1 MAEEI
6 YYQWQNEHLL
16 KTIYPLRE
24 MKLRDFL
31 VYYYEIDIW
40 AQYKDK
46 KPADIQGEIRAYIAV
61 QRQKLIRAVDR
72 HQALL
77 AYFIKEDVTDEY
89 LKDFPEL
96 DPDLLGE
103 INEMHRLF
111 KRYFPTYKNPAKEK
125 YFLSERI
132 RLFEEQRRFA
142 DQRLKDRQRALRN
155 MPSTWSRRPAYE
167 LEVARLTS
175 ITPKMFER
183 ELSQLYDFLTAIV
196 ILERHKTEFNKVKAA
211 KEKELADAEKN
222 LRAAQAEVEALI
234 ARQANTA
241 RELARFNTP
250 PKIDDLKRHFS
261 TEDVSALYRQH
272 FPDPDQKLVGKIN
285 ESHRLFARQFPT
297 LKNPAREK
305 AYISEQMRLFANL
318 EKETRLE
325 LADKQRI
332 LRNMGPNWAHKATN
346 EKYVE
351 QLKSV
356 TLKIIDAE
364 INKWSDFQWTYEL
377 AGKTSVEIAALKS
390 QKEKEQAEIDS
401 LIKSAQGK
409 VAKQRTL
416 IAQIEQ
422 ILGLPEK
429 DQLLSLVEVTSVSVK
444 DIVRGKVE
452 DYQHSLSQKTHDQLL
467 EDIVQRFLQEPDQY
481 PLWLQYMVIHFSG
494 MRYQSAHGSWADPKD
509 LLSSLRIKAVEN
521 ELKRA
526 GEDAVNALS
535 EQKYATYQSPADR
548 GRSLPG
554 NGADQPQLPK
564 LALTSDTRW
573 QAKIEHHLKRLHP
586 SRTYGRRKALL
597 DLRIDEENYEIE
609 KLTEQQA
616 LDELELLKDDL
627 PAWMW
632 KEIVRLTNLR
642 LKKVKDAGWEQ
653 LTPEEADDR
662 YAHEMWAYNE
672 VLNNWK
678 KQHLTGWRE
687 EHDRSHKLVVTRAV
701 CNEVAEHIQHLRGH
715 TPPGGL
721 TAKPEWYLRKER
733 DPRLSRPVDK
743 PYLSKAMA
751 PADFKPG
758 ASILWLRWVN
768 SEPNAWR
775 ITRPLTLK
783 NGEGLLPREVDSTGW
798 SGQAGKNG
806 NVFTRTANVTL
817 VDDKGKP
824 FQKRETQWLRW
835 IHEATVVEVAETAD
849 GPTVLTFETA
859 LPYEDRRQS
868 TIGVFKHVASNLRYF
883 VTQNVMNGSFVGYIP
898 EGNLP
903 YPNLKEM
910 LDWNRILRRK
920 AFTPAEIASYWMKV
934 TKPETVSFSLTAFG
948 PVQEIAVET
957 APRLRSQGHQEVI
970 LCYEPDRSTG
980 EVRIYRPEVALKRGT
995 ILRVN
1000 KEEVIE
1006 ANGDR
1011 YFLVTHCIAEPRAQ
1025 DLYVR
1030 EDELIQAPDE
1040 QTSRPV
1046 MALAE
1051 TVLWKVSCAGENSRP
1066 VFEPTDFSI
1075 PGGTKVRVS
1084 KIHKLNQD
1092 DAGDG
1097 LVCSS
1102 DGDSYYLIVACPRFE
1117 KAEGLFIKEQDCK
1130 PVTEKQYL
1138 KEKLGF

>member
-40 AQYKDK
+40 TQYKDK
-46 KPADIQGEIRAYIAV
+46 TPTDIQGEIRAFIAA
-61 QRQKLIRAVDR
+61 QRQKLIKALDR

-77 AYFIKEDVTDEY
+77 AYFIKEDVSDEY
-89 LKDFPEL
+89 LKDFPEP
-96 DPDLLGE
+96 DPDLLGK

-132 RLFEEQRRFA
+132 RPFEEQRRFA

-155 MPSTWSRRPAYE
+155 MPAAWSRRPAYE
-167 LEVARLTS
+167 LEVARLTN

-183 ELSQLYDFLTAIV
+183 ELSRLYDFLTAIV

-211 KEKELADAEKN
+211 KQKELAQIEKN
-222 LRAAQAEVEALI
+222 LKSAQAEVAALM
-234 ARQANTA
+234 ARRANTA
-241 RELARFNTP
+241 RELALFNTP
-250 PKIDDLKRHFS
+250 PKLDDLKRHFS
-261 TEDVSALYRQH
+261 NQDVAALYRQD
-272 FPDPDQKLVGKIN
+272 FPDLDQKLVSKIN
-285 ESHRLFARQFPT
+285 ESHRLFNRQFPS
-297 LKNPAREK
+297 LNNPIREK
-305 AYISEQMRLFANL
+305 AYISEMIRVFTNL
-318 EKETRLE
+318 QKETLLE
-325 LADKQRI
+325 LAEKQRV

-351 QLKSV
+351 QLVNV
-356 TLKIIDAE
+356 TLKLIEAE
-364 INKWSDFQWTYEL
+364 INKLADFQWAYEL
-377 AGKTSVEIAALKS
+377 VGKTSAEIAALKS
-390 QKEKEQAEIDS
+390 QKEKELAETGG
-401 LIKSAQGK
+401 LLKSAQENA
-409 VAKQRTL
+409 AKQQGQ
-416 IAQIEQ
+416 IKQIEQ
-422 ILGLPEK
+422 IFNLPEK
-429 DQLLSLVEVTSVSVK
+429 DQLLSLVEGSSVSVR

-467 EDIVQRFLQEPDQY
+467 EDIVQRFLQEPDRY
-481 PLWLQYMVIHFSG
+481 PLWLQYMVVHFSG

-526 GEDAVNALS
+526 GEEAINALS
-535 EQKYATYQSPADR
+535 EQKYATYQSPTTR
-548 GRSLPG
+548 ERSLPG
-554 NGADQPQLPK
+554 NGANQPQLPK
-564 LALTSDTRW
+564 LALTTDTRW
-573 QAKIEHHLKRLHP
+573 RAKIEHHLKGLHP

-609 KLTEQQA
+609 NLTEQQA

-662 YAHEMWAYNE
+662 YAREMWPYNE
-672 VLNNWK
+672 ILNKWK
-678 KQHLTGWRE
+678 SQHLTGWRE

-733 DPRLSRPVDK
+733 DPLLSRPVDK
-743 PYLSKAMA
+743 PYLAKAMT

-758 ASILWLRWVN
+758 SSILWLRWVN

-775 ITRPLTLK
+775 ITRPLSLK
-783 NGEGLLPREVDSTGW
+783 NGEGLLPRAVDSTGW

-806 NVFTRTANVTL
+806 NIFTRTANVTL
-817 VDDKGKP
+817 VDDTGKP

-835 IHEATVVEVAETAD
+835 IHEATVVEAAETAD
-849 GPTVLTFETA
+849 GPVVLTFETA

-868 TIGVFKHVASNLRYF
+868 TIGVFKHMTSNLRYF
-883 VTQNVMNGSFVGYIP
+883 VTQNVMNGSFVGYVP

-910 LDWNRILRRK
+910 LDWNRVLRRP
-920 AFTPAEIASYWMKV
+920 ALSPAETASYWMKV

-948 PVQEIAVET
+948 PIQEIAVET
-957 APRLRSQGHQEVI
+957 APQLRSQDHREVV

-980 EVRIYRPEVALKRGT
+980 ELQVYFPEVALKRGT

-1000 KEEVIE
+1000 KEEVIQ
-1006 ANGDR
+1006 ANGNR

-1040 QTSRPV
+1040 QASRPM
-1046 MALAE
+1046 MARVE
-1051 TVLWKVSCAGENSRP
+1051 TTLWRVSCAGENNRP
-1066 VFEPTDFSI
+1066 AFEPTERGI
-1075 PGGTKVRVS
+1075 PGGTKFRAS
-1084 KIHKLNQD
+1084 KIHKLSQD
-1092 DAGDG
+1092 DSGNG
-1097 LVCSS
+1097 LVRSS
-1102 DGDSYYLIVACPRFE
+1102 DGDIYNLIVACPRFE
-1117 KAEGLFIKEQDCK
+1117 KAAGLFIKEQICI

-1138 KEKLGF
+1138 KEKLGL

>member
-31 VYYYEIDIW
+31 VFYHEIDIW

-46 KPADIQGEIRAYIAV
+46 TPGDIQGEIRAYIAA
-61 QRQKLIRAVDR
+61 QRQKLIKALDR
-72 HQALL
+72 YQTLL
-77 AYFIKEDVTDEY
+77 EYFIKEDVTGEY
-89 LKDFPEL
+89 LKDFP
-96 DPDLLGE
+96 DPDPDVLGK

-111 KRYFPTYKNPAKEK
+111 KRYFTTYKNPAKEK

-132 RLFEEQRRFA
+132 RIFEEQRRFA

-155 MPSTWSRRPAYE
+155 MPATWSRRPAYE
-167 LEVARLTS
+167 LEVTRL
-175 ITPKMFER
+175 INVTPKMLNW
-183 ELSQLYDFLTAIV
+183 ELSLLYDFLTAIA

-211 KEKELADAEKN
+211 KQKELAEAEKN
-222 LRAAQAEVEALI
+222 LKSAQTEVEAVI
-234 ARQANTA
+234 TRRANTA
-241 RELARFNTP
+241 RELARFRTP
-250 PKIDDLKRHFS
+250 PQMDDLKNYFS
-261 TEDVSALYRQH
+261 NEDVAALYRQD
-272 FPDPDQKLVGKIN
+272 FPDLDQKLVSKIN
-285 ESHRLFARQFPT
+285 ESHRLFARQFPN
-297 LKNPAREK
+297 LNNPAREK
-305 AYISEQMRLFANL
+305 AYISEQIRVLANL
-318 EKETRLE
+318 QKETLLE

-351 QLKSV
+351 QLKTV
-356 TLKIIDAE
+356 TLKMIEAE

-377 AGKTSVEIAALKS
+377 AGKTNAEIAAVKS
-390 QKEKEQAEIDS
+390 QKEREKAEIDS
-401 LIKSAQGK
+401 LLKSAQEK
-409 VAKQRTL
+409 EANQQATL
-416 IAQIEQ
+416 AQIEQ

-429 DQLLSLVEVTSVSVK
+429 DQLLSLVEVASVSVR

-467 EDIVQRFLQEPDQY
+467 EDIVQKFLQEPDRY

-535 EQKYATYQSPADR
+535 EQKYYTYQSPAKR
-548 GRSLPG
+548 VRTLPD
-554 NGADQPQLPK
+554 NGADQPKLPK
-564 LALTSDTRW
+564 LALTTDTRW
-573 QAKIEHHLKRLHP
+573 RDKIEHHLKGLHP
-586 SRTYGRRKALL
+586 SRTYSRRKALL

-616 LDELELLKDDL
+616 LDELEQLKDDL
-627 PAWMW
+627 PTWMW

-642 LKKVKDAGWEQ
+642 LKKVKDAGWET
-653 LTPEEADDR
+653 LTPDEADDR
-662 YAHEMWAYNE
+662 YAREMWAYNE
-672 VLNNWK
+672 ILNKWK
-678 KQHLTGWRE
+678 RQHLTGWRE
-687 EHDRSHKLVVTRAV
+687 EHDRSYKLVVTRAV

-733 DPRLSRPVDK
+733 DPLLSRFADK
-743 PYLSKAMA
+743 PYLTKALTS
-751 PADFKPG
+751 ADFRPG

-783 NGEGLLPREVDSTGW
+783 NGEGLLPREVDSSGWLGQTGN
-798 SGQAGKNG
+798 NG
-806 NVFTRTANVTL
+806 NAFMRTANVTL
-817 VDDKGKP
+817 VDEKGQP
-824 FQKRETQWLRW
+824 TQKKETQWLRW

-868 TIGVFKHVASNLRYF
+868 TIGIFKHMASNLRYF

-898 EGNLP
+898 EGDLP

-910 LDWNRILRRK
+910 LDWNRILRKK
-920 AFTPAEIASYWMKV
+920 ALTPVEMTAYWAKV
-934 TKPETVSFSLTAFG
+934 TKPETVSFSLTG
-948 PVQEIAVET
+948 PRLVQETMVET
-957 APRLRSQGHQEVI
+957 APRIRSIDHQEI
-970 LCYEPDRSTG
+970 IRCYETDSSTG
-980 EVRIYRPEVALKRGT
+980 DIHLYHPEVALKRGT

-1000 KEEVIE
+1000 QEEKIQADGITYV
-1006 ANGDR
+1006 
-1011 YFLVTHCIAEPRAQ
+1011 LVTHCTAEPRAQ
-1025 DLYVR
+1025 NLYVR
-1030 EDELIQAPDE
+1030 EDELILAPGEQA
-1040 QTSRPV
+1040 SRP
-1046 MALAE
+1046 MRALEE
-1051 TVLWKVSCAGENSRP
+1051 TMVWNICSGDKAFRP
-1066 VFEPTDFSI
+1066 VFEPADK
-1075 PGGTKVRVS
+1075 GLATKTKIRVS
-1084 KIHKLNQD
+1084 NVHKLSALD
-1092 DAGDG
+1092 SGDG
-1097 LVCSS
+1097 LVHSS
-1102 DGDSYYLIVACPRFE
+1102 TGETYYLIVACPRFE